1 MLGIVT
7 MSLPTLPLTDP
18 VLIVAVAMAVFLV
31 VPLGFERL
39 GVPGIIGL
47 IVAGAALGPHGL
59 DVLERDRT
67 IVLLGTVGLLYLMLM
82 VGLELDL
89 NEFARYRRRSIVFG
103 LATSVIPGIV
113 GTAAARAQG

>member
-1 MLGIVT
+1 MAAAAAAPA
-7 MSLPTLPLTDP
+7 LPPLPLTDP
-18 VLIVAVAMAVFLV
+18 VLIVAVAMAVFLL
-31 VPLGFERL
+31 VPLLCERV

-59 DVLERDRT
+59 GFLARDRT

-89 NEFARYRRRSIVFG
+89 HEFARHRARS
-103 LATSVIPGIV
+103 V
-113 GTAAARAQG
+113 GFTPREWLRLRA